1 MSESTLYTIL
11 GILAAAGLSAVL
23 MVFQRRKLRER
34 WEGTVTKIQAY
45 TETDNNDSEEEYVK
59 VSYRRD
65 DGSVHTL
72 RLRQYDCHKFYPA
85 LRIGE
90 RLVKERGEPLPKR
103 VSQP

>member
-1 MSESTLYTIL
+1 MI
-11 GILAAAGLSAVL
+11 
-23 MVFQRRKLRER
+23 FQRSKLRER

-59 VSYRRD
+59 VSYRRG

-72 RLRQYDCHKFYPA
+72 RLRQYDFQKRLPA

-90 RLVKERGEPLPKR
+90 RLVKTPGEPLPQR
-103 VSQP
+103 APSPQP